1 MAVICWPNLAKCV
14 GEFSLRESKLKSGAS
29 EVSFHASFC
38 PGHLGA
44 WRVQCGFSFFG
55 SSLAWG
61 CVQNVF
67 RSFTDRLNLFGFF
80 GSEYMLEFRSN
91 QSSAKCQLDPATGL
105 PLSMADVGV
114 ATTDLEDCAR
124 RTMNDPLVQT
134 NPRKINGWE
143 AARRCEHR
151 HMQIRSW
158 IPQIV
163 LWTLRPLGLSQESL
177 WLQAE
182 QCLYPT
188 QTFHIQTQNDPVMN
202 KEDKDR

>member
-1 MAVICWPNLAKCV
+1 MAVICWPKCV

-29 EVSFHASFC
+29 EVSFHGSFC

-67 RSFTDRLNLFGFF
+67 RSFTDRLNLFGIFWVRV
-80 GSEYMLEFRSN
+80 YVRIPQ
-91 QSSAKCQLDPATGL
+91 QSIFWQSASLTPATGL

-158 IPQIV
+158 IPQIF

-182 QCLYPT
+182 HCLYST

>member
-1 MAVICWPNLAKCV
+1 MLANSHSGNPNQNPVPQRCP
-14 GEFSLRESKLKSGAS
+14 FTGAF
-29 EVSFHASFC
+29 V
-38 PGHLGA
+38 LGIRA

-67 RSFTDRLNLFGFF
+67 RSFTDRLNLFGI
-80 GSEYMLEFRSN
+80 FRVRVYVRIPQ
-91 QSSAKCQLDPATGL
+91 QSIFWQKCQLDPATGL
-105 PLSMADVGV
+105 PSSMADVGV

-124 RTMNDPLVQT
+124 RTMNDPLVQF

-158 IPQIV
+158 ICWIPQIV

-177 WLQAE
+177 WLHAE
-182 QCLYPT
+182 HCLYPT